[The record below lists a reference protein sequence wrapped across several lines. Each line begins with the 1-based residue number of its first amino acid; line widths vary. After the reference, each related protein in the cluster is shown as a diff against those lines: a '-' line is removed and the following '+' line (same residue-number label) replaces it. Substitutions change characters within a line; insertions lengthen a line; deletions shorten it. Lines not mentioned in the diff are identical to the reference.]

1 MKGEKK
7 IRHLYCLSETEL
19 FCGKYFYFLI
29 LKLFAGYRGRQGG
42 AYPPTDSYH
51 KPMFSSNNQS
61 QLTNH
66 LSTNQSLARKSYTL
80 THGYRGGR
88 ARNFSGDARSALDY
102 ASDTEAV
109 QSPPSRSLRNGRLR
123 STGSCSSYS

>member
-7 IRHLYCLSETEL
+7 IQTSLLLERNRIVLWKIFLL
-19 FCGKYFYFLI
+19 LI

-42 AYPPTDSYH
+42 AYPPADSYH
-51 KPMFSSNNQS
+51 KPMFSSSNQS

-80 THGYRGGR
+80 THGYRGAR